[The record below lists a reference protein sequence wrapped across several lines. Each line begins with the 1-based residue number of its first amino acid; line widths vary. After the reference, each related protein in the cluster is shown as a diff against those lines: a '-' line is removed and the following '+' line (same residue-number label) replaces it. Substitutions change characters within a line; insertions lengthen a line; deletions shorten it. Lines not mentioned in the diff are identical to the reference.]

1 MHVAIFGSIDE
12 GGFPPGWTRE
22 AVVTVFGSIKLD
34 LTRRPPADGAVLSA
48 TSILGSVEV
57 IVPPGSR
64 VSARGV
70 SFLGSRKISAEP
82 GDGPALTLKAVTVLG
97 SVEVKEPG
105 AGA

>member
-22 AVVTVFGSIKLD
+22 AVVAVFGSVELD

-48 TSILGSVEV
+48 TSVFGSVEV
-57 IVPPGSR
+57 TVPPGSR

-70 SFLGSRKISAEP
+70 SFLGSRKIRVEP
-82 GDGPALTLKAVTVLG
+82 GDGPALSLKAVAVFG
-97 SVEVKEPG
+97 SVEVREP
-105 AGA
+105 AAEP